1 MTIAPATSP
10 FALQHRG
17 RTALAAALAL
27 ALAATLAAC
36 ALAAEDEP
44 TNPDAEPAEI
54 AEDTTDDGAEEAP
67 DAGGYTSD
75 DLGNAT
81 IRVNG
86 TEFPGFTGDCEI
98 TRNFGTEDVGDLNEG
113 DITMIIGIDNV
124 EAQEEQGTED
134 FMNYRAI
141 SEESFRFSDLA
152 GTSGV
157 DTPATGEITSLTEL
171 SPRSADGSRDIVQIR
186 VAGVVED
193 GTPLEVDIVC
203 ELQNQF

>member
-1 MTIAPATSP
+1 MTIAPSP
-10 FALQHRG
+10 SSLARHPRG
-17 RTALAAALAL
+17 RTARAAALAL
-27 ALAATLAAC
+27 AVAATLAAC
-36 ALAAEDEP
+36 SPAAEDEP
-44 TNPDAEPAEI
+44 ANHDTEPAEI

-86 TEFPGFTGDCEI
+86 TEFPDFTGDCEI
-98 TRNFGTEDVGDLNEG
+98 TRNSGAEDVGDLNEG

-124 EAQEEQGTED
+124 VAQEEQGTED

-141 SEESFRFSDLA
+141 SEESFRFADLA
-152 GTSGV
+152 GASGV
-157 DTPATGEITSLTEL
+157 DTPATGEITTLTEL

-193 GTPLEVDIVC
+193 SSPLEVDIVC